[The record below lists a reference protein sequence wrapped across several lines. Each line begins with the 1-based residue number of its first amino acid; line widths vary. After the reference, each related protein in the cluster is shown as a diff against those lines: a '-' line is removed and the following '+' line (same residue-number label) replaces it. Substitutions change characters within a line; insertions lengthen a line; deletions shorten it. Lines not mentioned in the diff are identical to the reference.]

1 MSTNSLGRIRRGW
14 LIVEMGCLIALI
26 VLFNGFPD
34 RIGILISATDPHS
47 FYPLLAPG
55 FQGHV
60 PWLTLWWGLALCLAV
75 IKFAYNR
82 WTVALRWA
90 NLGLNILGMV
100 VLGRLLLGGPILWSA
115 LLDGWPV
122 PVLNAVVKGV
132 IGLSLVGLVVRTA
145 RECLQLLAAEPAS
158 ATGPETPATSE

>member
-1 MSTNSLGRIRRGW
+1 MKSSPDRIHRAW

-26 VLFNGFPD
+26 VLFNAYPN
-34 RIGILISATDPHS
+34 RIGIIVSATDPHS

-55 FQGHV
+55 FQAHV

-75 IKFAYNR
+75 AKFAYNR

-90 NLGLNILGMV
+90 NLGLNVLGMV

-132 IGLSLVGLVVRTA
+132 IGLSLVSLIVRTA

-158 ATGPETPATSE
+158 VTDAETPATSD

>member
-1 MSTNSLGRIRRGW
+1 MSSSLGRIHRGW

-26 VLFNGFPD
+26 VLFNTSPN

-55 FQGHV
+55 LQVHV
-60 PWLTLWWGLALCLAV
+60 PWLTLWWGLALSLAV

-100 VLGRLLLGGPILWSA
+100 VLGRLLRGGPILWSA

-122 PVLNAVVKGV
+122 PVLNAVVKAI
-132 IGLSLVGLVVRTA
+132 IGLSLVGLFVGTA
-145 RECLQLLAAEPAS
+145 RECLQLLAAGPALVTR
-158 ATGPETPATSE
+158 AQPPATSG

>member
-1 MSTNSLGRIRRGW
+1 MSTNSLGRVRRGW

-34 RIGILISATDPHS
+34 KIGILISATDPHS

-55 FQGHV
+55 FLSHV
-60 PWLTLWWGLALCLAV
+60 AWLNVWWGLALCLAV
-75 IKFAYNR
+75 IKFVHGR
-82 WTVALRWA
+82 WTTALRWA
-90 NLGLNILGMV
+90 GLGLNILGVV

-122 PVLNAVVKGV
+122 PVLNVVVKGV

-145 RECLQLLAAEPAS
+145 RECLQLLAEEHAS
-158 ATGPETPATSE
+158 VTGAETPTASE

>member
-1 MSTNSLGRIRRGW
+1 MSTNSFGRIRRGC
-14 LIVEMGCLIALI
+14 LVVEMGCLIALI
-26 VLFNGFPD
+26 VLFNAFPN

-55 FQGHV
+55 FQVHV
-60 PWLTLWWGLALCLAV
+60 PWLTLWWGLALSLAV

-122 PVLNAVVKGV
+122 PVFNAVVKGI
-132 IGLSLVGLVVRTA
+132 IGLSLVGLFVRTA
-145 RECLQLLAAEPAS
+145 RECLQLLAAPPAS
-158 ATGPETPATSE
+158 ATGPETPATSD